1 MGEAAAR
8 AINDLDEDAFQSL
21 YGRWN
26 PLEPAQVGE
35 LLSTSTAQW
44 WIVGG
49 RAVRAGAPRRHH
61 EDTDI
66 AVRLDD
72 LDELRKALADWH
84 LWEAHHGTLRP
95 LLPGDTLTEGREQ
108 LWARR
113 DAQQPW
119 QLDIQLDRSAEE
131 WVFKRDA
138 RIRAPWPRALV
149 AIDGIPYLR
158 PELALL
164 HKAHLD
170 RPKDR
175 ADLAAAQLDPDA
187 RAWLAAALEQ
197 LGHHSWAR
205 LVIATRASDQPST
218 PSETAAVTRT
228 GRGQARA
235 GQLRSPV
242 AIAATGPGRE
252 AREV

>member
-1 MGEAAAR
+1 VRPPHRRSAAWTR
-8 AINDLDEDAFQSL
+8 TRSSL

-26 PLEPAQVGE
+26 PLEPEAVGE
-35 LLSTSTAQW
+35 LLSASAARW

-49 RAVRAGAPRRHH
+49 RAARAGAPPRHH

-72 LDELRKALADWH
+72 LDELRQALSGWH

-95 LLPGDTLTEGREQ
+95 LLPGDTLTGGREQ

-119 QLDIQLDRSAEE
+119 QFDIQLDRSEEE
-131 WVFKRDA
+131 WVLKRDA
-138 RIRAPWPRALV
+138 RIRVPWSRALYT
-149 AIDGIPYLR
+149 INGIPCLR

-170 RPKDR
+170 RPKDS
-175 ADLAAAQLDPDA
+175 ADLVAAQLEPDA

-197 LGHHSWAR
+197 LGHPPGHACVPAGA
-205 LVIATRASDQPST
+205 LTMPL
-218 PSETAAVTRT
+218 T
-228 GRGQARA
+228 GR
-235 GQLRSPV
+235 LLPSP
-242 AIAATGPGRE
+242 
-252 AREV
+252 

>member
-1 MGEAAAR
+1 MGEASAQ
-8 AINDLDEDAFQSL
+8 AINDLDEGAFQSL

-26 PLEPAQVGE
+26 PLEPAAVGE
-35 LLSTSTAQW
+35 LLSTSAAQW

-61 EDTDI
+61 ADTDI
-66 AVRLDD
+66 AVRLED
-72 LDELRKALADWH
+72 LDELRSALAAWH

-95 LLPGDTLTEGREQ
+95 LLPGDTLAEGREQ

-113 DAQQPW
+113 DARQPW
-119 QLDIQLDRSAEE
+119 QLDIQLDRSADE

-138 RIRAPWPRALV
+138 RIRAPWPRALH

-175 ADLAAAQLDPDA
+175 ADLAVAQLDPAA
-187 RAWLAAALEQ
+187 RVWLAATLEQ
-197 LGHHSWAR
+197 LGHHSWAH
-205 LVIATRASDQPST
+205 LVQAGRAPELRPD
-218 PSETAAVTRT
+218 
-228 GRGQARA
+228 GR
-235 GQLRSPV
+235 
-242 AIAATGPGRE
+242 
-252 AREV
+252 